1 MTDSELDVCEV
12 CGDDLCPGCI
22 PEVRVPRVVWLGLA
36 SFVAV
41 ALGWRGIEL
50 LRTNVDERRQVTTSS
65 VETGITDLPA
75 PSTSLLPSDTS
86 TSTVALLP
94 TSTSSTSLAPPAKS
108 LGPLDHPL
116 LQARP
121 AALWFWQPSCS
132 LCADEAEYLPQILEE
147 WSSSVN
153 FVSVP
158 INGDLGDQIDFL
170 RRYGIVLPTIDD
182 KDGRLSSFFEITET
196 PTWGLLL
203 PDGDY
208 KTLGAVLGESQ
219 LKREVRAL
227 ARTAPMAIID
237 TSSESAVR
245 SAYQHEFGS
254 QPPPLG
260 WTGSV
265 GDCNPGSTSKEHQ
278 AATLSRVNWY
288 RAMAGVEP
296 RVKLN
301 DEFTVYAQAAALTMY
316 ASGRLDHE
324 PDSGFRCM
332 TRWSS
337 EGAGKSNLHLGV
349 RGPEA
354 IDGYIED
361 EGANNTEVGHR
372 RWILLPE
379 LTEVGTGD
387 TPGSNALMVIG
398 GREAESARTR
408 ERELVMW
415 PPRGYVPRQTIF
427 PRWSVSSP
435 SAFSGGAHVLVKSAG
450 RTLVNETVQA
460 DTLLGWPT
468 LVFEVP
474 RSAIK
479 DRTIEVT
486 IFALVDW
493 RPGPVIVR
501 YEVIPLD

>member
-1 MTDSELDVCEV
+1 MTDRDLDVCEV

-22 PEVRVPRVVWLGLA
+22 PEVRVSRVVWLGLA
-36 SFVAV
+36 SFVTV
-41 ALGWRGIEL
+41 ALGWRGFEL
-50 LRTNVDERRQVTTSS
+50 LRGNVDERSQVTTSS
-65 VETGITDLPA
+65 VEAGIAESPA
-75 PSTSLLPSDTS
+75 PSTSLLPVASSSTTLALQTTTS
-86 TSTVALLP
+86 TSTSAPMP
-94 TSTSSTSLAPPAKS
+94 TKNP
-108 LGPLDHPL
+108 GPLDHPL
-116 LQARP
+116 LRARP

-132 LCADEAEYLPQILEE
+132 LCADEAKYLPQILEE

-158 INGDLGDQIDFL
+158 INGDLSDQIDFL
-170 RRYGIVLPTIDD
+170 RRYGIVLPTIEDE
-182 KDGRLSSFFEITET
+182 DGRLSSFFEITET
-196 PTWGLLL
+196 PTWGLVL

-219 LKREVRAL
+219 LRREVQAL

-237 TSSESAVR
+237 TSSASAVR
-245 SAYQHEFGS
+245 SAYQREFGL

-296 RVKLN
+296 RVTLK
-301 DEFTVYAQAAALTMY
+301 DELTVYAQAAALTMY

-337 EGAGKSNLHLGV
+337 EGAGKSNLHLGSH
-349 RGPEA
+349 GPEA
-354 IDGYIED
+354 IDSYIED
-361 EGANNTEVGHR
+361 EGADNTEVGHR

-379 LTEVGTGD
+379 LMEVGTGD

-398 GREAESARTR
+398 GRVADSARTR

-427 PRWSVSSP
+427 RRWSVSSP
-435 SAFSGGAHVLVKSAG
+435 NAFSGGAHVLVRSAG
-450 RTLVNETVQA
+450 RNLVNEAVQP
-460 DTLLGWPT
+460 DTILGWPT

-474 RSAIK
+474 RSAIRGK
-479 DRTIEVT
+479 SIEVT

-493 RPGPVIVR
+493 RPGPVIVK
-501 YEVIPLD
+501 YEVTPLD

>member
-1 MTDSELDVCEV
+1 MADRDLDICEV
-12 CGDDLCPGCI
+12 CGDDLCPGCT
-22 PEVRVPRVVWLGLA
+22 PEVHVPRVVWFGLA
-36 SFVAV
+36 AFITV
-41 ALGWRGIEL
+41 ALGARGFELIQDSVDDGVNATDSSIEVVDTSPTTPAAEL
-50 LRTNVDERRQVTTSS
+50 LPTDSSSTTLLM
-65 VETGITDLPA
+65 G
-75 PSTSLLPSDTS
+75 ST
-86 TSTVALLP
+86 
-94 TSTSSTSLAPPAKS
+94 TSTSSSLPTPIRN

-116 LQARP
+116 LQTRP

-132 LCADEAEYLPQILEE
+132 LCADEARYLPQILDE
-147 WSSSVN
+147 WSGSVN

-158 INGDLGDQIDFL
+158 INGDLSDQVDFL

-182 KDGRLSSFFEITET
+182 EDGQLSAFFQITET
-196 PTWGLLL
+196 PTWGLIL
-203 PDGDY
+203 PGGDY
-208 KTLGAVLGESQ
+208 QTLRSVLGESQ
-219 LKREVRAL
+219 LKREIQAL
-227 ARTAPMAIID
+227 ARTAPMKIID

-245 SAYQHEFGS
+245 AAYQREFGPP
-254 QPPPLG
+254 PPPLG

-265 GDCNPGSTSKEHQ
+265 GDCNPGTTSRDHQ
-278 AATLSRVNWY
+278 VATLSRVNWY

-296 RVKLN
+296 RVTLN
-301 DEFTVYAQAAALTMY
+301 DEFSMYAQAAALTMY

-324 PDSGFRCM
+324 PHSGFSCM
-332 TRWSS
+332 TQWSS
-337 EGAGKSNLHLGV
+337 EGAGRSNLHLGV
-349 RGPEA
+349 RGSEA

-398 GREAESARTR
+398 GKVAEDAKTR

-415 PPRGYVPRQTIF
+415 PPRGYVPKSTIF
-427 PRWSVSSP
+427 RRWSVSSP
-435 SAFSGGAHVLVKSAG
+435 NAFSGGAHVLVKSAG
-450 RTLVNETVQA
+450 RTLVNESVRA

-479 DRTIEVT
+479 DKPIEVT

-493 RPGPVIVR
+493 RPGPVIVK
-501 YEVIPLD
+501 YKVIPLD